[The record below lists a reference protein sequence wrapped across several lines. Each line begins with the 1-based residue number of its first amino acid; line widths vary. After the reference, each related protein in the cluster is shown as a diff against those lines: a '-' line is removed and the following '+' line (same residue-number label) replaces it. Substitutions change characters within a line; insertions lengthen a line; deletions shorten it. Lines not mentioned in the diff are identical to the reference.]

1 MRLPPP
7 KFTRTDTLFPS
18 TTRFRSCEH
27 LHLAGVESTLVRG
40 KRRPCGNALGSRGQL
55 CIGRYDAKLLLS
67 CENTAAGL
75 IPAHVETAA
84 IACDPLRCRLM
95 RLMDGRSEERRVGKG
110 CAVRVDLGCR
120 RIIKKK
126 HNKNTYI
133 AYKRYTDTHKFN
145 EKT

>member
-1 MRLPPP
+1 MVGLAE
-7 KFTRTDTLFPS
+7 LG
-18 TTRFRSCEH
+18 CEH

-95 RLMDGRSEERRVGKG
+95 RRMDGPG
-110 CAVRVDLGCR
+110 CPIHVEGLFRGGGLEPVDVFEDRKSTRLNSS
-120 RIIKKK
+120 
-126 HNKNTYI
+126 H
-133 AYKRYTDTHKFN
+133 
-145 EKT
+145 